1 MSSKF
6 VAVVAANH
14 RKGRHTNH
22 HEDHNQELIR
32 LPRPLWHERS
42 GAGDFRKRDR
52 GARRPGA
59 LVTAAQSSE
68 RHDGKTIELS
78 GETRLKVDKDTAAA
92 LSDAGV
98 KVEAAGA
105 AEGPTAK
112 RPYTFAFPIV
122 GGKVDKHPLGGK
134 IVHSGGLSFSAD
146 SESVVVKRF
155 VIELDRGVL
164 TAKVAGTGQRIELL
178 RLGAPEGVKVGSE
191 RIVLRGVDA
200 KLTSQAARALNEAFD
215 TDLFAGGLL
224 IGEATVIAKIGDGDK
239 GEDKEE
245 KRRPLKVSSG
255 PILVTSGA
263 TKIGQRPAGRGFSL
277 QG

>member
-1 MSSKF
+1 MKTITKSLLGSP
-6 VAVVAANH
+6 
-14 RKGRHTNH
+14 G
-22 HEDHNQELIR
+22 
-32 LPRPLWHERS
+32 RS
-42 GAGDFRKRDR
+42 GMSA
-52 GARRPGA
+52 PA
-59 LVTAAQSSE
+59 LVTFASAIVALVVLALWPTTAQSSE
-68 RHDGKTIELS
+68 RHDGNKVELGGKTW
-78 GETRLKVDKDTAAA
+78 LKVDKDTAAA

-98 KVEAAGA
+98 KVEATGA

-164 TAKVAGTGQRIELL
+164 TAKVAGTGQRIALL
-178 RLGAPEGVKVGSE
+178 RLDAPEGVKVGSE

-200 KLTSQAARALNEAFD
+200 KLTAQAAKALNEAFD

-224 IGEATVIAKIGDGDK
+224 IGEATVIAKIG
-239 GEDKEE
+239 
-245 KRRPLKVSSG
+245 
-255 PILVTSGA
+255 
-263 TKIGQRPAGRGFSL
+263 QRPAGRGFSL